1 MLWRVEHM
9 WLPADP
15 ATLKRSS
22 VLKQPEVG
30 KLIRELRQLIQL
42 TQEQFAVVLG
52 VTYSTL
58 NRWENGHMQP
68 SPLALR
74 QVRSVMDQLAQS
86 PSQALQEGSEVLLNK
101 YFSGEEGL

>member
-1 MLWRVEHM
+1 M

-15 ATLKRSS
+15 TPLKRAS

-30 KLIRELRQLIQL
+30 KLIRELRQLAQL

-74 QVRSVMDQLAQS
+74 QVGSVMNRLAQS
-86 PSQALQEGSEVLLNK
+86 PSKALREGSEVLLNK
-101 YFSGEEGL
+101 YFSEDERL